1 MTSASCPAKVA
12 LVTGASS
19 GIGKETGKRL
29 LREGCVV
36 YVAARRLEKM
46 EDLRELGAIPLRMD
60 ITVEEDIIAALE
72 RIESNHG
79 GIDILVN
86 NAGFGM
92 YGSVEESNI
101 DDARYQFEVNL
112 FGMARLTQLA
122 LPAMRKKG
130 FGAIVNISSMG
141 GKIYSPLG
149 SWYHATKHAV
159 EGWSDCLRLELKPF
173 GINVVIIEP
182 GAIATEWADIM
193 LDPMIS
199 RSGHGPYR
207 KIAQS
212 LAKAMRSLYDTEGSA
227 SPPSVVA
234 DAIVKATRASRP
246 KTRYAIGKLAKPLIF
261 IRQYFGDR
269 IFDMAVTSRAK

>member
-1 MTSASCPAKVA
+1 M
-12 LVTGASS
+12 
-19 GIGKETGKRL
+19 
-29 LREGCVV
+29 V

-46 EDLRELGAIPLRMD
+46 EDLRELGAIPLKMD

-130 FGAIVNISSMG
+130 FGTIVNISSMG

-207 KIAQS
+207 KIALS
-212 LAKAMRSLYDTEGSA
+212 TAASMSYLA
-227 SPPSVVA
+227 
-234 DAIVKATRASRP
+234 
-246 KTRYAIGKLAKPLIF
+246 
-261 IRQYFGDR
+261 FGCER
-269 IFDMAVTSRAK
+269 M